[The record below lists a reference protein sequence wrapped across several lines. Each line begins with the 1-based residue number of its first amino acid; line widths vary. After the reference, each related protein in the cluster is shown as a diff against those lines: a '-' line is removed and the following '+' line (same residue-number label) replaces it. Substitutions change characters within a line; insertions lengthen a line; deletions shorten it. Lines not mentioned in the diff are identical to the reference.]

1 MNQSIAIDE
10 SPSGPLNI
18 LLCGCGLSS
27 LQARAE
33 LAEVCLSKRGPMR
46 LRVLYAV
53 CLSLLLLLVIS
64 NIYLQPVHSR
74 PLRTSARPA
83 EAPVAP
89 VVAATWRL
97 RDQAGAAG
105 DQMWRDPL
113 PPGDS
118 TEPRGPR
125 PAARQVATGR
135 RRRDPSLATGTTR
148 GDSTL
153 PPDESSPHE
162 LCPLPPEDST
172 RDTEPD
178 GNATSA
184 PRRNSSLSR
193 WRERAR
199 SRQRTRYLAFQ
210 PQGGLSN
217 QLVALA
223 HAAAWALVLDRT
235 LVLPH
240 LLPHQDLSA
249 ARRNDS
255 VS

>member
-1 MNQSIAIDE
+1 MSE
-10 SPSGPLNI
+10 
-18 LLCGCGLSS
+18 
-27 LQARAE
+27 
-33 LAEVCLSKRGPMR
+33 RGPMLR

-105 DQMWRDPL
+105 DQIWRDPL

-153 PPDESSPHE
+153 PPDESPTSSPHE

-199 SRQRTRYLAFQ
+199 SRQRMRYLAFQ

-240 LLPHQDLSA
+240 LLPHRDSLPPHPAHFSRPSHA
-249 ARRNDS
+249 SRLLPPLPLVARAHLPRDARDAI
-255 VS
+255 

>member
-1 MNQSIAIDE
+1 M
-10 SPSGPLNI
+10 
-18 LLCGCGLSS
+18 
-27 LQARAE
+27 
-33 LAEVCLSKRGPMR
+33 
-46 LRVLYAV
+46 LYAV
-53 CLSLLLLLVIS
+53 CLSLLLLLVIA
-64 NIYLQPVHSR
+64 NIYLHPVHPR
-74 PLRTSARPA
+74 PVWVSGHTRTSARPA

-105 DQMWRDPL
+105 DQIWRDPL

-125 PAARQVATGR
+125 PAARQVATG
-135 RRRDPSLATGTTR
+135 T
-148 GDSTL
+148 
-153 PPDESSPHE
+153 SSPHE
-162 LCPLPPEDST
+162 LCPLPPGEST
-172 RDTEPD
+172 RDMEPD

-184 PRRNSSLSR
+184 PRRNSSVSR

-199 SRQRTRYLAFQ
+199 ARSRASTRYLAFQ

-255 VS
+255 VSYDGQPASLELSELPPFESVFAPTPVVRVRVRVGVRVRVRV